1 MTLQVQYLSTITRY
15 PLIYT
20 LLASYNTST
29 LYVAT
34 REYVG
39 GSYHTNSVWV
49 TDYSEVI
56 QYSSILRIFYSP
68 FGRRITV
75 VVSPPPLVVLPP
87 LLVLP
92 PLKTAAG
99 VFRLFLDD
107 IEAFASFN
115 VYWLSLLA
123 AGTCSK
129 SVRMEVLS
137 TNAGTIST
145 C

>member
-1 MTLQVQYLSTITRY
+1 M
-15 PLIYT
+15 
-20 LLASYNTST
+20 
-29 LYVAT
+29 
-34 REYVG
+34 G
-39 GSYHTNSVWV
+39 GG
-49 TDYSEVI
+49 
-56 QYSSILRIFYSP
+56 L
-68 FGRRITV
+68 

-92 PLKTAAG
+92 PALKTAAG
-99 VFRLFLDD
+99 VFRLFVDD

-115 VYWLSLLA
+115 AYWLSLLA
-123 AGTCSK
+123 AGTCGK